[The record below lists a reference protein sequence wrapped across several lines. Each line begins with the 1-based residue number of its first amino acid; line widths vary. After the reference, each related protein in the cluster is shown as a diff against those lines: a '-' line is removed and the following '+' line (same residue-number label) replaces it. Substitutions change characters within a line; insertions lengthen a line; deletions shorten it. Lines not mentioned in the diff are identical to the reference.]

1 MYNDQDPLVPRRF
14 LQSLERLRIFSV
26 PLGRLIWLKA
36 GFNDLKSPWSDNFVD
51 DWT

>member
-1 MYNDQDPLVPRRF
+1 MHSDGDLFVPRRF
-14 LQSLERLRIFSV
+14 LKSLERLRVFSV

-36 GFNDLKSPWSDNFVD
+36 GFNELKGAWNDHLVD